1 MIMLELYQKKHA
13 AAITLSFHNHI
24 TSTISQG
31 VYLLR
36 TALIV
41 TLAYAIHTW
50 HLGFHNGFAGPVP
63 KIGAALTMGYCQIA
77 FDFDII
83 RVEKKYALFLNDW
96 HGKRVGK
103 ELD

>member
-1 MIMLELYQKKHA
+1 MPVVLEKREAGRKWPSA
-13 AAITLSFHNHI
+13 GRVA
-24 TSTISQG
+24 G
-31 VYLLR
+31 G
-36 TALIV
+36 
-41 TLAYAIHTW
+41 
-50 HLGFHNGFAGPVP
+50 LGGNARFTMVSRGPVP

>member
-1 MIMLELYQKKHA
+1 MPVVPEKREAGGAQVAVGWNSCGGLDGNARFTMV
-13 AAITLSFHNHI
+13 S
-24 TSTISQG
+24 
-31 VYLLR
+31 R
-36 TALIV
+36 
-41 TLAYAIHTW
+41 
-50 HLGFHNGFAGPVP
+50 GPVP

>member
-1 MIMLELYQKKHA
+1 MV
-13 AAITLSFHNHI
+13 SRG
-24 TSTISQG
+24 S
-31 VYLLR
+31 
-36 TALIV
+36 
-41 TLAYAIHTW
+41 
-50 HLGFHNGFAGPVP
+50 VP

>member
-1 MIMLELYQKKHA
+1 MPVVPEKREAGGAQVAVCWK
-13 AAITLSFHNHI
+13 SC
-24 TSTISQG
+24 G
-31 VYLLR
+31 G
-36 TALIV
+36 
-41 TLAYAIHTW
+41 
-50 HLGFHNGFAGPVP
+50 LGGNARFTMVSRGPVP

>member
-1 MIMLELYQKKHA
+1 MPPDAGGAGEARGGAQVDVCWESCGGIGRKCAFY
-13 AAITLSFHNHI
+13 
-24 TSTISQG
+24 
-31 VYLLR
+31 
-36 TALIV
+36 
-41 TLAYAIHTW
+41 
-50 HLGFHNGFAGPVP
+50 NGFTGSVP